1 MAGMQADYVKW
12 RGISK
17 NCRNQMCYELPC
29 AIKMHQNSQRVTVC
43 PEENTVFHSKMAVV
57 Q

>member
-1 MAGMQADYVKW
+1 
-12 RGISK
+12 
-17 NCRNQMCYELPC
+17 MCYELPC
-29 AIKMHQNSQRVTVC
+29 ATEMHQNSQCVTVC